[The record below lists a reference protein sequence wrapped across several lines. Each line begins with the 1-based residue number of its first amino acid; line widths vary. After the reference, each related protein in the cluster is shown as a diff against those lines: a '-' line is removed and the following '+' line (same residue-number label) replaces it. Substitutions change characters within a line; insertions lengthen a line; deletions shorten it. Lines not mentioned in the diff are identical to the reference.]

1 MGGDEDLLRKVI
13 AVRTY
18 SRVVEGKNRK
28 ESEKEIYHRVLNAF
42 ESYYIEKSPWL
53 KNYYDREQWFK
64 MMYLG
69 MAYPAG
75 RMLWSMGSETIK
87 KEGFLSLMNCSFIVI
102 DDPIEPLKFILKMLI
117 LGCGVGFSLEAKYF
131 KRVVEVWEEIKGPG
145 AKLSEVSQ
153 PWVPTDQIYY
163 VEDSKEG
170 WIEFAEELVRHAIT
184 GNDFC
189 YSLEKLRPAGSPI
202 KGFGGVSGD
211 PRRLAGF
218 ASKVWDAISYS
229 ERASVSLYYDIICWI
244 AELVISGNVRRSALI
259 AIGDPDDEEFLS
271 LKDFEYINK
280 WKATQR
286 YFCNNSV
293 NIEQWSDL
301 GPRYWETFR
310 AGTGEP
316 YGWVNVKKAR
326 ERDEL
331 HDVPF
336 PPQGFNP
343 CGEQPLHS
351 REVCCLGEIILP
363 KIKTEVE
370 AKAALTMTYLFC
382 KLAYTLGA
390 PTEKRTEEISHAN
403 QRIGISLSG
412 IGMDECVFSLPDF
425 CEIAKPYLE
434 FLDDHVS
441 RMLGVN
447 KCVALTTIKPGGT
460 LSKLAGCP
468 APGIH
473 RPISR
478 YQIRRVRFSRR
489 CSLVNWFPKVG
500 IYTEPDVTDPDGTVV
515 ASFYLHN
522 GSTDD
527 GAYSS
532 CQTEKWGFINMLA
545 RVRTAQLLWSDN
557 SVSVTVLYNPE
568 WTPER
573 IAAMVKPFAYDL
585 KCFSALPYFGHG
597 FKQAPEEPISDFE
610 YYEATARRKPV
621 DLDPPLDL
629 DGIEDPEDFG
639 GCRLGSADCSDR

>member
-1 MGGDEDLLRKVI
+1 M
-13 AVRTY
+13 
-18 SRVVEGKNRK
+18 
-28 ESEKEIYHRVLNAF
+28 
-42 ESYYIEKSPWL
+42 
-53 KNYYDREQWFK
+53 
-64 MMYLG
+64 
-69 MAYPAG
+69 
-75 RMLWSMGSETIK
+75 
-87 KEGFLSLMNCSFIVI
+87 
-102 DDPIEPLKFILKMLI
+102 
-117 LGCGVGFSLEAKYF
+117 
-131 KRVVEVWEEIKGPG
+131 
-145 AKLSEVSQ
+145 
-153 PWVPTDQIYY
+153 
-163 VEDSKEG
+163 
-170 WIEFAEELVRHAIT
+170 
-184 GNDFC
+184 
-189 YSLEKLRPAGSPI
+189 
-202 KGFGGVSGD
+202 
-211 PRRLAGF
+211 
-218 ASKVWDAISYS
+218 
-229 ERASVSLYYDIICWI
+229 
-244 AELVISGNVRRSALI
+244 
-259 AIGDPDDEEFLS
+259 
-271 LKDFEYINK
+271 
-280 WKATQR
+280 
-286 YFCNNSV
+286 
-293 NIEQWSDL
+293 
-301 GPRYWETFR
+301 
-310 AGTGEP
+310 
-316 YGWVNVKKAR
+316 NVKKAR

-515 ASFYLHN
+515 AVSTSTTGRQTTEPTPAARPRN
-522 GSTDD
+522 GGSSTCSL
-527 GAYSS
+527 AFVRRNSS
-532 CQTEKWGFINMLA
+532 GQTTRSASQCSTTPSGRLNESPP
-545 RVRTAQLLWSDN
+545 WS
-557 SVSVTVLYNPE
+557 SLSPT
-568 WTPER
+568 
-573 IAAMVKPFAYDL
+573 I
-585 KCFSALPYFGHG
+585 
-597 FKQAPEEPISDFE
+597 
-610 YYEATARRKPV
+610 
-621 DLDPPLDL
+621 
-629 DGIEDPEDFG
+629 
-639 GCRLGSADCSDR
+639 